1 MANTLT
7 LGSLNVRL
15 LSMKTY
21 RKSIVETVETRLK
34 AIANFDYTH
43 NLPLFVWG
51 FPGIGKSMIPVAV
64 CRETWLDAK
73 DAKGK
78 PLFETKMLNKLRP
91 WDYSGWNFFTDEQ
104 KAEFA
109 KNPNGWVL
117 MDVRLSQVDPVEI
130 KGAPFYD
137 TKNMK
142 AGFIRFSS
150 ILPDPDFEYPTI
162 LLLDE
167 LPLAPDMV
175 QSAAY
180 QLINDRK
187 VGDYR
192 LPDKTVIMAAGNP
205 STCPGVN
212 FEMSLALENRFDH
225 IALDIDY
232 NGFIKYIAQGEHQ
245 YDETMVAFLQFSAQ
259 GDKDA
264 LYKIEGQ
271 HGKGNFPTFRSWEK
285 ALRKVK
291 YGVRESDAVSDSV
304 GQSCASKF
312 DVFKEF
318 TKDIPDVDTLV
329 DKAIYY
335 KEVERQLVA
344 SQKVGNSIMQKD
356 SLDKMAPARAWD
368 IFNYFVYMKNPA
380 DKSDSREE
388 LTILFLVNI
397 KDEVGILDKIDK
409 GMQLAIKKGEW
420 KITKAKNGDDI
431 ADVYTMIF
439 DKWASLADI
448 D

>member
-1 MANTLT
+1 MATLT
-7 LGSLNVRL
+7 MGSLNVRL
-15 LSMKTY
+15 LGMKDY
-21 RKSIVETVETRLK
+21 RKSISDVMNTRLK
-34 AIANFDYTH
+34 ALEANDFGY
-43 NLPLFVWG
+43 NLPTFVWG
-51 FPGIGKSMIPVAV
+51 FPGIGKSQIIVSI
-64 CRETWLDAK
+64 CKDTWVDAK

-78 PLFETKMLNKLRP
+78 PLFDRAMLNKLRP
-91 WDYSGWNFFTDEQ
+91 WDASGWNWFKPEQ
-104 KAEFA
+104 VEEFR

-150 ILPDPDFEYPTI
+150 ILPAPDFDFPVI

-192 LPDKTVIMAAGNP
+192 LPEKCVILAAGNP
-205 STCPGVN
+205 PSCPGVN

-225 IALDIDY
+225 IALDVDY
-232 NGFIKYIAQGEHQ
+232 QGFVKYIAQGEHG
-245 YDETMVAFLQFSAQ
+245 YDETMVAFLQFSKET
-259 GDKDA
+259 DKDT
-264 LYKIEGQ
+264 LYKIDGQ

-285 ALRKVK
+285 ALKKVK
-291 YGVRESDAVSDSV
+291 YGIRESNAIADSV
-304 GQSCASKF
+304 GAGCAAKF

-329 DKAIYY
+329 DKAMYY
-335 KEVERQLVA
+335 GEVERQLVA
-344 SQKVGNSIMQKD
+344 SQKVGNAILQPE
-356 SLDKMAPARAWD
+356 SLSKLKPERAWD
-368 IFNYFVYMKNPA
+368 IFSYFTNMKNPK
-380 DKSDSREE
+380 DKSDNREE

-397 KDEVGILDKIDK
+397 KDNLEAMDKVDK
-409 GMQLAIKKGEW
+409 GMQVAIKKGEW

-431 ADVYTMIF
+431 ADIYTMIF
-439 DKWASLADI
+439 DKWASLVEI